1 MSRLEQKAQT
11 RKHIIESA
19 GRNFRRHG
27 FGGAGVDAV
36 ASEAGVT
43 SGAFYGHFKTKG
55 LLFEESVVAG
65 LKLLEEA
72 ILDVQANY
80 GDDWWKTFVKFYL
93 SEKLTCDIAETCA
106 LQSLS
111 NEVARFGS
119 ESKKRYEQA
128 LKKVV
133 KAVLKGSGSKGAPKD
148 EESAFYCLSV
158 LAGAVSISRACS
170 SKKLASSIAKAAQL
184 QLIGE

>member
-1 MSRLEQKAQT
+1 MSRLEQKTQT
-11 RKHIIESA
+11 RKRIIESA

-55 LLFEESVVAG
+55 LLFEEAVVAG
-65 LKLLEEA
+65 LNLLEEA
-72 ILDVQANY
+72 ILEVQASC
-80 GDDWWKTFVKFYL
+80 GQDWWKSFVKFYL

-111 NEVARFGS
+111 NEVARFGT
-119 ESKKRYEQA
+119 ESKKRYEQS

-133 KAVLKGSGSKGAPKD
+133 KAVLQGSASKGAPKD
-148 EESAFYCLSV
+148 EASVLYSLSV

-170 SKKLASSIAKAAQL
+170 SKKMANSIVKAAQL